1 MNETKN
7 IGQLM
12 EEQRLPNNGSSAS
25 QLTPYQDTN
34 KRLTLERYGDFAAFC
49 KVFDVSNMRRYCT
62 QPARCVNGNA
72 PTLATVKN
80 TYGLP
85 SAKLWLKALVVD
97 YSATVVNRSDR
108 RMTEAQIDDWVDT
121 AITEWGYLSVTEWML
136 FFHKCKAGYFGSL
149 YNDANYIRLSEMVR
163 EFIFGEYRKRIKD
176 QFERECNEAMRAREE
191 AERKGKTITFEQ
203 FKETEAYKK
212 LFNQQSDDNKTK
224 ELP

>member
-7 IGQLM
+7 IGQLL
-12 EEQRLPNNGSSAS
+12 EEQRLPSSGSSAS
-25 QLTPYQDTN
+25 PLTPYQDTN
-34 KRLTLERYGDFAAFC
+34 KRLTLEKYGNFGAFC
-49 KVFDVSNMRRYCT
+49 KVFHVDNMRKYCT
-62 QPARCVNGNA
+62 HPSRCVNGDA

-80 TYGLP
+80 TYGMP
-85 SAKLWLKALVVD
+85 SAKLWLKALVTD

-163 EFIFGEYRKRIKD
+163 EFVFGEYRRRLKD
-176 QFERECNEAMRAREE
+176 QFEQECNKAMRARED
-191 AERKGKTITFEQ
+191 AERKGKTMTVEE
-203 FKETEAYKK
+203 FKKTDAYKRIVQEQENLK
-212 LFNQQSDDNKTK
+212 KNGAI
-224 ELP
+224 